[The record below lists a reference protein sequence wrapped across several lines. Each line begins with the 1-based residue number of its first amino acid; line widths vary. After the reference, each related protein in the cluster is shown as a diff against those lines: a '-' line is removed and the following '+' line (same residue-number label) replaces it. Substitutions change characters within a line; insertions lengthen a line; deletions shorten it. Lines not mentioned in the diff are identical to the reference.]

1 MPLLRSYLF
10 APGNSPSLLDKVFRT
25 DADAVVLD
33 LEDAVPEAEKASAR
47 RLVAGAI
54 AQRENGSSSA
64 RTGPVP
70 FVRINSVGST
80 HWRADLDAV
89 IGPGLRGIRL
99 AKTESLESL
108 CRVHAALTDR
118 ERTLGLEAGSVGVV
132 ATIETARGV
141 QNLDSLIRAPRLRGF
156 TFGAADFCADV
167 SADPGDEVATLH
179 AASRLVIASRAG
191 RLAPPVASVFTHL
204 DDLEALRIDTE
215 RQKRL
220 GFFGRSAIHPRQ
232 VSIINKVFLPT
243 DAEVAAARETVAAYE
258 AAERGGSG
266 VTRLGG
272 QFVDLAVVRRSR
284 AILDLSEH
292 HRREQA

>member
-1 MPLLRSYLF
+1 M
-10 APGNSPSLLDKVFRT
+10 
-25 DADAVVLD
+25 
-33 LEDAVPEAEKASAR
+33 
-47 RLVAGAI
+47 
-54 AQRENGSSSA
+54 
-64 RTGPVP
+64 P

-118 ERTLGLEAGSVGVV
+118 ERTLGLEAGSVSVV

-156 TFGAADFCADV
+156 TFGAADFCADI

-191 RLAPPVASVFTHL
+191 RLAPPVASV
-204 DDLEALRIDTE
+204 
-215 RQKRL
+215 
-220 GFFGRSAIHPRQ
+220 HP
-232 VSIINKVFLPT
+232 
-243 DAEVAAARETVAAYE
+243 
-258 AAERGGSG
+258 
-266 VTRLGG
+266 
-272 QFVDLAVVRRSR
+272 
-284 AILDLSEH
+284 
-292 HRREQA
+292 